1 MEYLAVLVALGFASA
16 RVAQL
21 IVHDSILDGW
31 RQKLEMWH
39 AARFD
44 SRTRTFI
51 RDLLGCVL
59 CTGFHTSWLTTLT
72 YLLATGRNPA
82 ASFSDFVLFGV
93 QSFAVAGVQ
102 ITVNL
107 NWDR

>member
-1 MEYLAVLVALGFASA
+1 MDYLAVLIVLGFASA
-16 RVAQL
+16 RVTQL

-31 RQKLEMWH
+31 RQRLELWH
-39 AARFD
+39 ARKFD
-44 SRTRTFI
+44 SRARTFV
-51 RDLLGCVL
+51 RDLFGCVL
-59 CTGFHTSWLTTLT
+59 CFGFHASWLTTLT
-72 YLLATGRNPA
+72 YLLATGRNPV

-107 NWDR
+107 RWDR